1 MSFRREP
8 TLYLSVA
15 ASLLGLLVTIGFSW
29 LTAEQAAVI
38 IAVLNAGLGV
48 YNAVKVR
55 PIAPAA
61 FTYFVGAAAALA
73 AAYGFEVAQETV
85 GAVNG
90 VVLTVLA
97 LLTRVQVTP
106 KDAPA
111 PSLDPARPVTLV
123 DPPIR

>member
-1 MSFRREP
+1 MSLRREP
-8 TLYLSVA
+8 TLLIAVA
-15 ASLLGLLVTIGFSW
+15 ASVLGLVVTLGFSW

-38 IAVLNAGLGV
+38 VALLNAGLGAW
-48 YNAVKVR
+48 NALKVR

-61 FTYFVGAAAALA
+61 FTYLVGAIAALA
-73 AAYGFEVAQETV
+73 AAYGFDVAQQTV

-106 KDAPA
+106 TDAPA
-111 PSLDPARPVTLV
+111 PPLPPSPPVS
-123 DPPIR
+123 DIRSGRI